1 MAPIAE
7 KLLQEAL
14 ALPEDAR
21 VDLAEALLES
31 VDPGPADEGADAAWS
46 AEARRRLEEVRTG
59 AVNPFRGRTPSGRSS
74 TVRMIRR
81 IVSLHPEAIAE
92 GREARLWYRARS
104 QAVEEWFPCPE
115 GCHRG
120 HPQGSGA
127 MAARRGWLQ
136 VPPSRRISVSHDL
149 LD

>member
-21 VDLAEALLES
+21 VDLALLES

-59 AVNPFRGRTPSGRSS
+59 KTRSVGGRRAADLRPFG
-74 TVRMIRR
+74 
-81 IVSLHPEAIAE
+81 
-92 GREARLWYRARS
+92 
-104 QAVEEWFPCPE
+104 
-115 GCHRG
+115 
-120 HPQGSGA
+120 
-127 MAARRGWLQ
+127 
-136 VPPSRRISVSHDL
+136 
-149 LD
+149 